1 MPKTPFD
8 YELALSYAHKDE
20 DIAAII
26 SEELKNFSK
35 TVSSSTNWQMLQTL
49 KISSAAFLAELIM
62 L

>member
-26 SEELKNFSK
+26 SEELKNIFRTNFSK
-35 TVSSSTNWQMLQTL
+35 TVSSSTSWQML
-49 KISSAAFLAELIM
+49 
-62 L
+62 

>member
-26 SEELKNFSK
+26 SEELKNIFPYLSK
-35 TVSSSTNWQMLQTL
+35 
-49 KISSAAFLAELIM
+49 KFCHP
-62 L
+62 

>member
-26 SEELKNFSK
+26 SEELKNIFQ
-35 TVSSSTNWQMLQTL
+35 VSSSTNWQMLQTL